1 MRVRFAPSPTGYLHV
16 GGYRTALYNYLLARK
31 YGGEMILRIEDTDR
45 TRLVDDAIGN
55 LIKALNWCDIQYDEG
70 VYLNSRGN
78 TCQKG
83 GYGPYIQSERL
94 DIYKEYAQKLIKQK
108 DAYYCFCS
116 KERLDNLRQ
125 EQTESKET
133 PKYDKKCLALTDEE
147 IDEKLKAG
155 EEHVIRLNLPPD
167 TVIEFADE
175 VFGHISFNTND
186 IDDQV
191 LVKSDGYPTY
201 HFAVV
206 IDDYLMK
213 ITHVIRGEEWISS
226 TPKHVYLYKALGL
239 EAPKFVHLPT
249 VLNTNRKKL
258 SKRNDDAAVEDFKA
272 KGYLPQAL
280 TNFVAL
286 LGWSSTELTEIMS
299 MDKLIENFDLS
310 RIGKSGAI
318 FDVDKLNWMNASY
331 IKEYDNHSLAQ
342 MCMPFLKTPCTIEK
356 LVLIIDAVKDKMV
369 LLSDINNLAEPV
381 FFKEKLS
388 DDSISLLSAEKSMI
402 VLNQLKESI
411 ANAEDL
417 SSQGLQAIIKSI
429 QTKCGIKGKDLYMPI
444 RLAVTG
450 HEHGPDLAKIMAAI
464 GSEELIKRI
473 EEHLN

>member
-31 YGGEMILRIEDTDR
+31 YGGKMILRIEDTDR
-45 TRLVDDAIGN
+45 TRLVDDAIEN
-55 LIKALNWCDIQYDEG
+55 LIQALSWCGLEYDEG
-70 VYLNSRGN
+70 VYIDCEDNIS
-78 TCQKG
+78 QKG
-83 GYGPYIQSERL
+83 QYGPYIQSQRL
-94 DIYKEYAQKLIKQK
+94 DIYKKYAQKLVEQK

-125 EQTESKET
+125 EQAENKET
-133 PKYDKKCLALTDEE
+133 PKYDKKCLHLTQKE
-147 IDEKLKAG
+147 ISEKLEAG
-155 EEHVIRLNLPPD
+155 EEYVIRLNLPAD
-167 TVIEFADE
+167 TVIEFDDE

-191 LVKSDGYPTY
+191 LIKSDGYPTY

-226 TPKHVYLYKALGL
+226 TPKHIYLYKVLGL

-286 LGWSSTELTEIMS
+286 LGWSSNEQDEIMS

-310 RIGKSGAI
+310 RISKSGAI
-318 FDVDKLNWMNASY
+318 FDVEKLNWMNASY
-331 IKEYDNHSLAQ
+331 IKEYDNYSLAKI
-342 MCMPFLKTPCTIEK
+342 CMPFLKTPCSIEK
-356 LVLIIDAVKDKMV
+356 LSLIIDAVKDKMV
-369 LLSDINNLAEPV
+369 LLSDINNLSEPI

-388 DDSISLLSAEKSMI
+388 DESISLLLSEKSVI

-411 ANAEDL
+411 ENADDL
-417 SSQGLQAIIKSI
+417 NSQAFQTIIRSI

-450 HEHGPDLAKIMAAI
+450 EEHGADLAKIMAAI
-464 GSEELIKRI
+464 GSEELLRRI
-473 EEHLN
+473 DEHIN

>member
-70 VYLNSRGN
+70 VYLDSKGN
-78 TCQKG
+78 TYQKG

-125 EQTESKET
+125 AQTESKET
-133 PKYDKKCLALTDEE
+133 PKYDKKCLTLTDEE

-191 LVKSDGYPTY
+191 LIKSDGYPTY

-286 LGWSSTELTEIMS
+286 LGWSSTEQTEIMS

-388 DDSISLLSAEKSMI
+388 DDSISLLSTANSMI
-402 VLNQLKESI
+402 VIEQLKECI
-411 ANAEDL
+411 TNTDDL
-417 SSQGLQAIIKSI
+417 SSQGLQAIIKNI

-464 GSEELIKRI
+464 GKEELIKRI

>member
-31 YGGEMILRIEDTDR
+31 YGGKMILRIEDTDR
-45 TRLVDDAIGN
+45 TRLVDDAIEN
-55 LIKALNWCDIQYDEG
+55 LIGALDWCGIEYDEG
-70 VYLNSRGN
+70 VYLDSEDNIS
-78 TCQKG
+78 QKG
-83 GYGPYIQSERL
+83 GYGPYIQSQRL
-94 DIYKEYAQKLIKQK
+94 DIYKKYAQKLIEQK

-125 EQTESKET
+125 EQAEKKET
-133 PKYDKKCLALTDEE
+133 PKYDKKCLQLTEKE
-147 IDEKLKAG
+147 ISEKLEAG
-155 EEHVIRLNLPPD
+155 EEYVIRLNLPPD
-167 TVIEFADE
+167 TPIEFDDE

-191 LVKSDGYPTY
+191 IIKSDGYPTY

-226 TPKHVYLYKALGL
+226 TPKHIYLYKALGL
-239 EAPKFVHLPT
+239 KAPKFVHLPT

-258 SKRNDDAAVEDFKA
+258 SKRNDDAAVEDFRA

-286 LGWSSTELTEIMS
+286 LGWSSNEQDEIMS
-299 MDKLIENFDLS
+299 MDSLIENFDLS
-310 RIGKSGAI
+310 RISKSGAI

-331 IKEYDNHSLAQ
+331 IKEYDNYSLAKI
-342 MCMPFLKTPCTIEK
+342 CMPFLKTPCSYEK
-356 LVLIIDAVKDKMV
+356 LALIIDAVKDKMV
-369 LLSDINNLAEPV
+369 LLSDINNLSEPI
-381 FFKEKLS
+381 FYKEKLS
-388 DDSISLLSAEKSMI
+388 DESISLLSAEKSMT

-411 ANAEDL
+411 INADDL
-417 SSQGLQAIIKSI
+417 SSQAIQAIIKDI
-429 QTKCGIKGKDLYMPI
+429 QVNCGVKGKDLYMPI
-444 RLAVTG
+444 RLAATG
-450 HEHGPDLAKIMAAI
+450 HEHGADLSKIMAAI
-464 GSEELIKRI
+464 GKEELIERI
-473 EEHLN
+473 DEHIN